1 MGYGK
6 SLWRLFARPVLQ
18 RIGILRAPSISTKTF
33 IAFAVILTCFAG
45 LGGVAYIRMSD
56 VADRLAVIRDDMLP
70 RQSSAQGIVED
81 IADTQMKVF
90 RFGRLALDPEG
101 RANLAG
107 FAWAIAADLAAV
119 EARLNNLTDKLHREG
134 RDAGR
139 LSAFAADWTAYADS
153 VRKLVQAARDAPD
166 RAAELIET
174 IDDRFA
180 IMSSHMVMFAWDAG
194 TEMSSALTNARANAV
209 VGRNWLAF
217 GGVAGLAIGLLIAAA
232 FARSIVG
239 PIQTVTRAM
248 RQVSA
253 GQADDVEL
261 GAGGRRD
268 EIGQMVDA
276 IKAFRDTT
284 HRHVDTIASQNR
296 LIDAALN
303 NMTHG
308 LCMFDADERL
318 IVTNQRYLDM
328 FGPARELIKGHCT
341 LSELLHTLQ
350 REGVTDEDPEFCMT
364 ELRAA
369 LATGRPTRRQRTLT
383 DGRTFAISRCPLP
396 DGGWVATHEDVTERI
411 AAEAR
416 IAHMA
421 RHDPLTD
428 LPNRAS
434 LREQLQQALARV
446 HRGEMVALHYID
458 LDHFKNINDTLGH
471 LVGDD
476 LLKTVAGRLRS
487 CVREIDVVARLGGDE
502 FAIVQAGIEKP
513 GDAAVLAQRVQDL
526 MRRPF
531 AFGDQESSVDTS
543 IGIAIAPTD
552 GNDVEELLKS
562 ADIAAY
568 AAKGAGR
575 GTYRFFEQEMDQ
587 RVRERRAIESGLR
600 RALTN
605 GEFRLHYQPIV
616 NLRTDRISTFEALI
630 RWFHP
635 ERGRIAPSEFIPIAE
650 ECGLIVPI
658 GEWVLR
664 QACRD
669 AASWPDDVKV
679 AVNLSPAQFNK
690 QLVQTVVSALASAGL
705 PPRRLELEITESVLM
720 QNTFATLQTL
730 NQLHDL
736 GVKFSMD
743 DFGTGYSSL
752 SYLRSFPFD
761 KIKIDRSFV
770 NDLSQ
775 HENSGAIIRAV
786 TLLAESLDMMTT
798 VEGIETQ
805 EQLDHIK
812 ALGCTEM
819 QGFLLSPPRDLEEV
833 NAMLAEKTAAA
844 DAA

>member
-1 MGYGK
+1 MGYRK
-6 SLWRLFARPVLQ
+6 YWQHLVARLTLRQ
-18 RIGILRAPSISTKTF
+18 RGRRRTPSISTKTF
-33 IAFAVILTCFAG
+33 IAFAVILTCVAS
-45 LGGVAYIRMSD
+45 LGSVAFMRMNE
-56 VADRLAVIRDDMLP
+56 VADRLAAIRDDQLP
-70 RQSSAQGIVED
+70 RQASAQGIVED
-81 IADTQMKVF
+81 IADTQMRVM
-90 RFGRLALDPEG
+90 RFALLASAPGDGTHLSG
-101 RANLAG
+101 LA
-107 FAWAIAADLAAV
+107 FAITTDLAATQR
-119 EARLNNLTDKLHREG
+119 RLDILTRGEG
-134 RDAGR
+134 RDGDRMTR
-139 LSAFAADWTAYADS
+139 LSAFAGEWASYAGS
-153 VRKLVQAARDAPD
+153 VRELLQATGVDAARTADLTA
-166 RAAELIET
+166 I
-174 IDDRFA
+174 IDDKFS
-180 IMSSHMVMFAWDAG
+180 IMSSNMTMFAWEAG
-194 TEMSSALTNARANAV
+194 TEMSASLTNARNDALV
-209 VGRNWLAF
+209 SRNWLAL
-217 GGVAGLAIGLLIAAA
+217 GGVAGLGIGLLIAAA
-232 FARSIVG
+232 FARSIVH
-239 PIQTVTRAM
+239 PIQAVTRAM
-248 RQVSA
+248 RHVSA
-253 GQADDVEL
+253 GDADFEL
-261 GAGGRRD
+261 AASGRGD
-268 EIGQMVDA
+268 EIGQMVEA
-276 IKAFRDTT
+276 IKGFRDTT
-284 HRHVDTIASQNR
+284 QTHADTIASQNR
-296 LIDAALN
+296 VIDAALN
-303 NMTHG
+303 NMSQG
-308 LCMFDADERL
+308 LCMFDASERI
-318 IVTNQRYLDM
+318 IVSNQRYRDM
-328 FGPARELIKGHCT
+328 FGPVRERIEAHCT
-341 LSELLHTLQ
+341 LSELLYALQ
-350 REGVTDEDPEFCMT
+350 SEGVTDEEPELCLN

-369 LATGRPTRRQRTLT
+369 LATGLPTRRQRTLT

-396 DGGWVATHEDVTERI
+396 DGGWVATHEDITERI

-434 LREQLQQALARV
+434 MREQLQQALARV

-471 LVGDD
+471 LFGDD
-476 LLKTVAGRLRS
+476 LLKAVADRLRS
-487 CVREIDVVARLGGDE
+487 CVREMDLVARLGGDE
-502 FAIVQAGIEKP
+502 FAIVQAGVEKP
-513 GDAAVLAQRVQDL
+513 GDAAVLAQRVQDV
-526 MRRPF
+526 MRKPF
-531 AFGDQESSVDTS
+531 VFGDQEAGVDTS
-543 IGIAIAPTD
+543 IGIAIAPAD
-552 GNDVEELLKS
+552 GSDVEELLKS

-568 AAKGAGR
+568 AAKAAGR
-575 GTYRFFEQEMDQ
+575 GTYRFFETEMDQ

-600 RALTN
+600 NALVN

-616 NLRTDRISTFEALI
+616 NLQTDRISTFEALI

-635 ERGRIAPSEFIPIAE
+635 ERGRIGPSDFIPIAE

-730 NQLHDL
+730 NLLHDL

-770 NDLSQ
+770 TDLSQ
-775 HENSGAIIRAV
+775 HENSTAIIRAV

-798 VEGIETQ
+798 VEGVETQ
-805 EQLDHIK
+805 EQLDHVR

-819 QGFLLSPPRDLEEV
+819 QGYLLSPPRDV
-833 NAMLAEKTAAA
+833 ADIHAMLAEKTPKA

>member
-1 MGYGK
+1 MGYRK
-6 SLWRLFARPVLQ
+6 YWQHLVARLTLRQ
-18 RIGILRAPSISTKTF
+18 RGRRRTPSINTKTF
-33 IAFAVILTCFAG
+33 IAFAVILTCVAS
-45 LGGVAYIRMSD
+45 LGSVAFMRMNE
-56 VADRLAVIRDDMLP
+56 VADRLAAIRDDQLP
-70 RQSSAQGIVED
+70 RQASAQGIVED
-81 IADTQMKVF
+81 IADTQMRVM
-90 RFGRLALDPEG
+90 RFALLASAPGNGVHLSG
-101 RANLAG
+101 LA
-107 FAWAIAADLAAV
+107 FAITTDLAATQR
-119 EARLNNLTDKLHREG
+119 RLDILTRGEG
-134 RDAGR
+134 RDGDRMTR
-139 LSAFAADWTAYADS
+139 LSAFAGEWASYAGS
-153 VRKLVQAARDAPD
+153 VRELLQATGVDAVRTAD
-166 RAAELIET
+166 LTAI
-174 IDDRFA
+174 IDDKFS
-180 IMSSHMVMFAWDAG
+180 IMSSNMTMFAWEAG
-194 TEMSSALTNARANAV
+194 TEMSASLTNARNDALV
-209 VGRNWLAF
+209 SRNWLAL
-217 GGVAGLAIGLLIAAA
+217 GGVAGLGIGLLIAAA
-232 FARSIVG
+232 FARSIVH
-239 PIQTVTRAM
+239 PIQAVTRAM
-248 RQVSA
+248 RHVSA
-253 GQADDVEL
+253 GDADFEL
-261 GAGGRRD
+261 AASGRGD
-268 EIGQMVDA
+268 EIGQMVEA
-276 IKAFRDTT
+276 IKGFRDTT
-284 HRHVDTIASQNR
+284 QTHADTIASQNR
-296 LIDAALN
+296 VIDAALN
-303 NMTHG
+303 NMSQG
-308 LCMFDADERL
+308 LCMFDASERI
-318 IVTNQRYLDM
+318 IVSNQRYRDM
-328 FGPARELIKGHCT
+328 FGPVRERIEAHCT
-341 LSELLHTLQ
+341 LSELLYALQ
-350 REGVTDEDPEFCMT
+350 SEGVTDEEPELCLN

-369 LATGRPTRRQRTLT
+369 LATGLPTRRQRTLT

-396 DGGWVATHEDVTERI
+396 DGGWVATHEDITERI

-434 LREQLQQALARV
+434 MREQLQQALARV

-471 LVGDD
+471 LFGDD
-476 LLKTVAGRLRS
+476 LLKAVADRLRS
-487 CVREIDVVARLGGDE
+487 CVREMDLVARLGGDE
-502 FAIVQAGIEKP
+502 FAIVQAGVEKP
-513 GDAAVLAQRVQDL
+513 GDAAVLAQRVQDV
-526 MRRPF
+526 MRKPF
-531 AFGDQESSVDTS
+531 VFGDQEAGVDTS
-543 IGIAIAPTD
+543 IGIAIAPAD
-552 GNDVEELLKS
+552 GSDVEELLKS

-568 AAKGAGR
+568 AAKAAGR
-575 GTYRFFEQEMDQ
+575 GTYRFFETEMDQ

-600 RALTN
+600 NALVN

-616 NLRTDRISTFEALI
+616 NLQTDRISTFEALI

-635 ERGRIAPSEFIPIAE
+635 ERGRIGPSDFIPIAE

-730 NQLHDL
+730 NLLHDL

-770 NDLSQ
+770 TDLSQ
-775 HENSGAIIRAV
+775 HENSTAIIRAV

-798 VEGIETQ
+798 VEGVETQ
-805 EQLDHIK
+805 EQLDHVR

-819 QGFLLSPPRDLEEV
+819 QGYLLSPPRDV
-833 NAMLAEKTAAA
+833 ADIHAMLAEKTPKA

>member
-1 MGYGK
+1 MGYGE
-6 SLWRLFARPVLQ
+6 SWRRLVARLP
-18 RIGILRAPSISTKTF
+18 LRQHGRHRTPSISTKMF
-33 IAFAVILTCFAG
+33 IAFAVILTCFAS
-45 LGGVAYIRMSD
+45 LGSVAFMRMNE
-56 VADRLAVIRDDMLP
+56 VAGRLVSIRDGQLP
-70 RQSSAQGIVED
+70 RQISAQGVVED
-81 IADTQMKVF
+81 IADTQMKVL
-90 RFGRLALDPEG
+90 RFALLASTP
-101 RANLAG
+101 AAG
-107 FAWAIAADLAAV
+107 AQRSGLAIAIRTDLAATQR
-119 EARLNNLTDKLHREG
+119 RLDILTRKDG
-134 RDAGR
+134 RDNDR
-139 LSAFAADWTAYADS
+139 LSKLSALAGDWASYAGS
-153 VRKLVQAARDAPD
+153 VRELLKAVGADPGRI
-166 RAAELIET
+166 AELVTNIE
-174 IDDRFA
+174 DKFA
-180 IMSSHMVMFAWDAG
+180 IMSSNLAVSAWEAG
-194 TEMSSALTNARANAV
+194 TEMTASLTNARNDALV
-209 VGRNWLAF
+209 SRNWLAF
-217 GGVAGLAIGLLIAAA
+217 GGVAGLGIGLLIASA
-232 FARSIVG
+232 FARSIVH
-239 PIQTVTRAM
+239 PIQAVTRAM
-248 RQVSA
+248 RHVSA
-253 GQADDVEL
+253 GDADFEL
-261 GAGGRRD
+261 AASGRGD
-268 EIGQMVDA
+268 EIGQMVEA
-276 IKAFRDTT
+276 IKGFRDTT
-284 HRHVDTIASQNR
+284 QTHVETIASQNKV
-296 LIDAALN
+296 IDAALN
-303 NMTHG
+303 NMSQG
-308 LCMFDADERL
+308 LCMFDANERI
-318 IVTNQRYLDM
+318 IVSNQHYRDM
-328 FGPARELIKGHCT
+328 FAPVREHIEAHCT
-341 LSELLHTLQ
+341 LTELLNALQ
-350 REGVTDEDPEFCMT
+350 REDVTDERPEDCLI

-396 DGGWVATHEDVTERI
+396 DGGWVATHEDITDRI

-416 IAHMA
+416 ISHMA

-471 LVGDD
+471 LFGDD
-476 LLKTVAGRLRS
+476 LLKAVADRLRS
-487 CVREIDVVARLGGDE
+487 CVREIDLVARLGGDE
-502 FAIVQAGIEKP
+502 FAIVQVGVERP
-513 GDAAVLAQRVQDL
+513 GDAAVLAQRVQDIVRKPL
-526 MRRPF
+526 V
-531 AFGDQESSVDTS
+531 FGDQEACVDTS
-543 IGIAIAPTD
+543 IGIAIAPAD

-568 AAKGAGR
+568 AAKAAGR
-575 GTYRFFEQEMDQ
+575 GTYRFFETEMDQ

-600 RALTN
+600 NALIN

-616 NLRTDRISTFEALI
+616 NLQTDRISTFEALI
-630 RWFHP
+630 RWFNP
-635 ERGRIAPSEFIPIAE
+635 ERGQIGPSDFIPIAE

-770 NDLSQ
+770 TDLSR
-775 HENSGAIIRAV
+775 HENSTAIIRAV

-798 VEGIETQ
+798 VEGVETQ
-805 EQLDHIK
+805 EQLDHVR

-819 QGFLLSPPRDLEEV
+819 QGYLLSPPRDVEAV
-833 NAMLAEKTAAA
+833 HAMLAEKTAKANAA
-844 DAA
+844 

>member
-1 MGYGK
+1 MGYRK
-6 SLWRLFARPVLQ
+6 YWQHLVARLTLRQ
-18 RIGILRAPSISTKTF
+18 RGRRRTPSINTKTF
-33 IAFAVILTCFAG
+33 IAFAVILTCVAS
-45 LGGVAYIRMSD
+45 LGSVAFMRMNE
-56 VADRLAVIRDDMLP
+56 VADRLAAIRDDQLP
-70 RQSSAQGIVED
+70 RQASAQGIVED
-81 IADTQMKVF
+81 IADTQMRVM
-90 RFGRLALDPEG
+90 RFALLASAPGNGVHLSG
-101 RANLAG
+101 LA
-107 FAWAIAADLAAV
+107 FAITTDLAATQR
-119 EARLNNLTDKLHREG
+119 RLDILTRGEG
-134 RDAGR
+134 RDGDRMTR
-139 LSAFAADWTAYADS
+139 LSAFAGEWASYAGS
-153 VRKLVQAARDAPD
+153 VRELLQATGVDAVRTAD
-166 RAAELIET
+166 LTAI
-174 IDDRFA
+174 IDDKFS
-180 IMSSHMVMFAWDAG
+180 IMSSNMTMFAWEAG
-194 TEMSSALTNARANAV
+194 TEMSASLTNARNDALV
-209 VGRNWLAF
+209 SRNWLAL
-217 GGVAGLAIGLLIAAA
+217 GGVAGLGIGLLIAAA
-232 FARSIVG
+232 FARSIVH
-239 PIQTVTRAM
+239 PIQAVTRAM
-248 RQVSA
+248 RHVSA
-253 GQADDVEL
+253 GDADFEL
-261 GAGGRRD
+261 AASGRGD
-268 EIGQMVDA
+268 EIGQMVEA
-276 IKAFRDTT
+276 IKGFRDTT
-284 HRHVDTIASQNR
+284 QTHADTIASQNR
-296 LIDAALN
+296 VIDAALN
-303 NMTHG
+303 NMSQG
-308 LCMFDADERL
+308 LCMFDASERI
-318 IVTNQRYLDM
+318 IVSNQRYRDM
-328 FGPARELIKGHCT
+328 FGPVRERIEAHCT
-341 LSELLHTLQ
+341 LSELLHALQ
-350 REGVTDEDPEFCMT
+350 SEGVTDEEPELCLN

-369 LATGRPTRRQRTLT
+369 LATGLPTRRQRTLT

-396 DGGWVATHEDVTERI
+396 DGGWVATHEDITERI

-434 LREQLQQALARV
+434 MREQLQQALARV

-471 LVGDD
+471 LFGDD
-476 LLKTVAGRLRS
+476 LLKAVADRLRS
-487 CVREIDVVARLGGDE
+487 CVREMDLVARLGGDE
-502 FAIVQAGIEKP
+502 FAIVQAGVEKP
-513 GDAAVLAQRVQDL
+513 GDAAVLAQRVQDV
-526 MRRPF
+526 MRKPF
-531 AFGDQESSVDTS
+531 VFGDQEAGVDTS
-543 IGIAIAPTD
+543 IGIAIAPAD
-552 GNDVEELLKS
+552 GSDVEELLKS

-568 AAKGAGR
+568 AAKAAGR
-575 GTYRFFEQEMDQ
+575 GTYRFFETEMDQ

-600 RALTN
+600 NALVN

-616 NLRTDRISTFEALI
+616 NLQTDRISTFEALI

-635 ERGRIAPSEFIPIAE
+635 ERGRIGPSDFIPIAE

-730 NQLHDL
+730 NLLHDL

-770 NDLSQ
+770 TDLSQ
-775 HENSGAIIRAV
+775 HENSTAIIRAV

-798 VEGIETQ
+798 VEGVETQ
-805 EQLDHIK
+805 EQLDHVR

-819 QGFLLSPPRDLEEV
+819 QGYLLSPPRDV
-833 NAMLAEKTAAA
+833 ADIHAMLAEKTPKA

>member
-1 MGYGK
+1 MGYRK
-6 SLWRLFARPVLQ
+6 YWRHLVARLTLRQ
-18 RIGILRAPSISTKTF
+18 RGRRRTPSISTKTF
-33 IAFAVILTCFAG
+33 IAFAVILTCFAS
-45 LGGVAYIRMSD
+45 LGSVACMRMNE
-56 VADRLAVIRDDMLP
+56 VADRLAAIRDDQLP
-70 RQSSAQGIVED
+70 RQASAQGIVED
-81 IADTQMKVF
+81 IAETQMRVF
-90 RFGRLALDPEG
+90 RFARLATTPGTGVDPSG
-101 RANLAG
+101 LA
-107 FAWAIAADLAAV
+107 FAITTDLAAV
-119 EARLNNLTDKLHREG
+119 QSRFDNLTRRKG
-134 RDAGR
+134 RDGDRMAT
-139 LSAFAADWTAYADS
+139 LSDFAAEWASYAGS
-153 VRKLVQAARDAPD
+153 VRELVHAAGNDAVRTAD
-166 RAAELIET
+166 LMAI
-174 IDDRFA
+174 IDDKFA
-180 IMSSHMVMFAWDAG
+180 IMSSRMVMFAWEAG
-194 TEMSSALTNARANAV
+194 TEMSASLTNARNDALV
-209 VGRNWLAF
+209 SRNWLAL
-217 GGVAGLAIGLLIAAA
+217 GGVAGLGIGLMIAAA
-232 FARSIVG
+232 FARSIVH
-239 PIQTVTRAM
+239 PIQAVTRAM
-248 RQVSA
+248 RHVSA
-253 GQADDVEL
+253 GDADFEL
-261 GAGGRRD
+261 AASGRGD
-268 EIGQMVDA
+268 EIGQMVEA
-276 IKAFRDTT
+276 IMGFRDTT
-284 HRHVDTIASQNR
+284 QTHADTIASQNR
-296 LIDAALN
+296 VIDAALN
-303 NMTHG
+303 NMSQG
-308 LCMFDADERL
+308 LCMFDASERI
-318 IVTNQRYLDM
+318 IVSNQRYRDM
-328 FGPARELIKGHCT
+328 FGPARERIEAHCT
-341 LSELLHTLQ
+341 LAELLHTLQ
-350 REGVTDEDPEFCMT
+350 RESVTDEEPELCLT

-369 LATGRPTRRQRTLT
+369 LATGLPTRRQRTLT

-396 DGGWVATHEDVTERI
+396 DGGWVATHEDITERI

-434 LREQLQQALARV
+434 MREQLQQALARV

-471 LVGDD
+471 LFGDD
-476 LLKTVAGRLRS
+476 LLKAVADRLRV
-487 CVREIDVVARLGGDE
+487 CVREIDLVARLGGDE
-502 FAIVQAGIEKP
+502 FAIVQVGVEKP
-513 GDAAVLAQRVQDL
+513 GDAAVLAQRVQDI
-526 MRRPF
+526 MRKPF
-531 AFGDQESSVDTS
+531 VFGDQEAGVDTS
-543 IGIAIAPTD
+543 IGIAIAPAD
-552 GNDVEELLKS
+552 GSDVEELLKS

-575 GTYRFFEQEMDQ
+575 GTYRFFETEMDQ

-600 RALTN
+600 NALVH

-616 NLRTDRISTFEALI
+616 NLQTDRISTFEALI

-635 ERGRIAPSEFIPIAE
+635 ERGRIGPSDFIPIAE

-770 NDLSQ
+770 TDLSQ
-775 HENSGAIIRAV
+775 HENSTAIIRAV

-798 VEGIETQ
+798 VEGVETQ
-805 EQLDHIK
+805 EQLDHIR

-819 QGFLLSPPRDLEEV
+819 QGYLLSPPRDV
-833 NAMLAEKTAAA
+833 ADIHAMLAEKTPKA

>member
-1 MGYGK
+1 MGYRK
-6 SLWRLFARPVLQ
+6 YWQHLVARLTLRQ
-18 RIGILRAPSISTKTF
+18 RGRRRTPSISTKTF
-33 IAFAVILTCFAG
+33 IAFAVILTCFAS
-45 LGGVAYIRMSD
+45 LGSVAFVRMNE
-56 VADRLAVIRDDMLP
+56 VADRLAAIRDDQLP
-70 RQSSAQGIVED
+70 RQASAQGIVED
-81 IADTQMKVF
+81 IADTQMRVL
-90 RFGRLALDPEG
+90 RFALLASAPGDG
-101 RANLAG
+101 TNLSGLA
-107 FAWAIAADLAAV
+107 FAITTDLAATQR
-119 EARLNNLTDKLHREG
+119 RLDILTRGEG
-134 RDAGR
+134 RDGDRMTR
-139 LSAFAADWTAYADS
+139 LSAFAGEWASYGGS
-153 VRKLVQAARDAPD
+153 VRELLQATGVDAARTAD
-166 RAAELIET
+166 LIAI
-174 IDDRFA
+174 IDDKFSV
-180 IMSSHMVMFAWDAG
+180 MSSNMTMFAWEAG
-194 TEMSSALTNARANAV
+194 TEMSASLTNARNDALV
-209 VGRNWLAF
+209 SRNWLAL
-217 GGVAGLAIGLLIAAA
+217 GGVAGLGIGLTIAAA
-232 FARSIVG
+232 FARSIVH
-239 PIQTVTRAM
+239 PIQAVTRAM
-248 RQVSA
+248 RHVSA
-253 GQADDVEL
+253 GDADFEL
-261 GAGGRRD
+261 AASGRGD
-268 EIGQMVDA
+268 EIGQMVEA
-276 IKAFRDTT
+276 IKGFRDTT
-284 HRHVDTIASQNR
+284 QTHADTIASQNR
-296 LIDAALN
+296 VIDAALN
-303 NMTHG
+303 NMSQG
-308 LCMFDADERL
+308 LCMFDASERI
-318 IVTNQRYLDM
+318 IVSNQRYRDM
-328 FGPARELIKGHCT
+328 FGRVRERIEAHCT
-341 LSELLHTLQ
+341 LSELLHALQ
-350 REGVTDEDPEFCMT
+350 SEGVTDEEPELCLI

-369 LATGRPTRRQRTLT
+369 LATGLPTRRQRTLT

-396 DGGWVATHEDVTERI
+396 DGGWVATHEDITERI

-434 LREQLQQALARV
+434 MREQLQQALARV

-471 LVGDD
+471 LFGDD
-476 LLKTVAGRLRS
+476 LLKAVADRLRS
-487 CVREIDVVARLGGDE
+487 CVREIDLVARLGGDE
-502 FAIVQAGIEKP
+502 FAIVQVGVEKP
-513 GDAAVLAQRVQDL
+513 GDAAVLAQRVQDV
-526 MRRPF
+526 MRKPF
-531 AFGDQESSVDTS
+531 VFGDQEAGVDTS
-543 IGIAIAPTD
+543 IGIAIAPAD
-552 GNDVEELLKS
+552 GSGVEELLKS

-575 GTYRFFEQEMDQ
+575 GTYRFFETEMDQ

-600 RALTN
+600 NALVN

-616 NLRTDRISTFEALI
+616 NLQTDRISTFEALI

-635 ERGRIAPSEFIPIAE
+635 ERGRIGPSDFIPIAE

-770 NDLSQ
+770 TDLSR
-775 HENSGAIIRAV
+775 HENSTAIIRAV

-798 VEGIETQ
+798 VEGVETQ
-805 EQLDHIK
+805 EQLDHVR

-819 QGFLLSPPRDLEEV
+819 QGYLLSPPRDV
-833 NAMLAEKTAAA
+833 ADIHAMLAEKPPKA